1 MPRSKRSVC
10 GRLAGSRT
18 FGSGHAEE
26 TCRSRIFHS
35 DQSEKT
41 CRSRIFHSDQSEK
54 TCRSR
59 IFHSDQSE
67 KTCRSRIFPS
77 GRGEETCR
85 SRNFPTSRIPQQTF
99 VLVLDRASTVT
110 TVDSDVSDRGKH
122 RGSLKYAQGGRFCTR
137 VAESVTVGH
146 VVSKPLGSP
155 VGLDDVRDPIHR
167 VKTGRVCEGM
177 PRSKRSGVRPI
188 SRWRTFGSGHAEET
202 CRSRIFHS
210 DKSEKTCR
218 SRIFHSDKSEK
229 TCRSRIFHSDQSEKT
244 CRSRIFH
251 SDQSEKTCRSR
262 IFPSAVVKRP
272 ADRGT
277 FPPAESL
284 NKLRSR
290 LGPCQHCND
299 GPFRR
304 FRPRQA
310 SRIAQIRSRRSLLHS
325 SRRVRGGRFCT
336 RVAESVTVGHVVS
349 KPLGSP
355 VGLDDVRDPIHRVK
369 TGRVCEGMPRS
380 KRSGVR
386 PIGRWRTFGS
396 GHAEE
401 TCRSRIFHSD
411 QSEKTCRSRI
421 FHSDQSEKT
430 CRSRIFHSDQSEK
443 TCRSRIFP
451 SGRGEET
458 CRFEELSH
466 QPNPSTNF
474 RSRLGPCQHCN
485 YGRFRRF
492 RPRKHR
498 GSLKYAQGGRF
509 CTRVAESVTVGH
521 VVSKPLGS
529 PVGLDDVRDPIH
541 RVKTGR
547 VCEGMPRSK
556 RSGVRPIGR
565 WRTFGSGHAEE
576 TCRSRIFHSDQSEKT
591 CRSRIFHSDQSE
603 KTCRSRIFHS
613 DKSEKTCRSRIFHSD
628 QSEKTCRSSIF
639 PSGRGEETCRSR
651 NFPTSRI
658 PQQTFVLVLD
668 RARTVTTVD
677 SDVSDRGKHRGSL
690 KYAQGGRFCTRVAE
704 SVTVGHVVSKPLGSP
719 VGLAWRRRGRPSPI
733 RRLECKSDRLG
744 LGDSS
749 AKATTLSVFER
760 SAMLAA
766 VGTSESTVVTVLAR
780 SKTRTKVC

>member
-1 MPRSKRSVC
+1 MHSSRRVRGGRFCTRVAESVTVGHVVSKPLGSPVGLVDVRDPIHRVKTGRVCEGMPLSKRSGVRPI
-10 GRLAGSRT
+10 GRSRT

-41 CRSRIFHSDQSEK
+41 CRSRIFHSDQSEKTCRSRIFHSDKSEK

-188 SRWRTFGSGHAEET
+188 R
-202 CRSRIFHS
+202 
-210 DKSEKTCR
+210 
-218 SRIFHSDKSEK
+218 
-229 TCRSRIFHSDQSEKT
+229 
-244 CRSRIFH
+244 
-251 SDQSEKTCRSR
+251 
-262 IFPSAVVKRP
+262 
-272 ADRGT
+272 
-277 FPPAESL
+277 
-284 NKLRSR
+284 
-290 LGPCQHCND
+290 
-299 GPFRR
+299 
-304 FRPRQA
+304 
-310 SRIAQIRSRRSLLHS
+310 
-325 SRRVRGGRFCT
+325 
-336 RVAESVTVGHVVS
+336 
-349 KPLGSP
+349 
-355 VGLDDVRDPIHRVK
+355 
-369 TGRVCEGMPRS
+369 
-380 KRSGVR
+380 
-386 PIGRWRTFGS
+386 
-396 GHAEE
+396 
-401 TCRSRIFHSD
+401 
-411 QSEKTCRSRI
+411 
-421 FHSDQSEKT
+421 
-430 CRSRIFHSDQSEK
+430 
-443 TCRSRIFP
+443 
-451 SGRGEET
+451 
-458 CRFEELSH
+458 
-466 QPNPSTNF
+466 
-474 RSRLGPCQHCN
+474 
-485 YGRFRRF
+485 
-492 RPRKHR
+492 
-498 GSLKYAQGGRF
+498 
-509 CTRVAESVTVGH
+509 
-521 VVSKPLGS
+521 
-529 PVGLDDVRDPIH
+529 
-541 RVKTGR
+541 
-547 VCEGMPRSK
+547 
-556 RSGVRPIGR
+556 R

-628 QSEKTCRSSIF
+628 QSEKTCRSRIF

-668 RARTVTTVD
+668 RASTVTTVD

-704 SVTVGHVVSKPLGSP
+704 SEAVAFALESP
-719 VGLAWRRRGRPSPI
+719 NR
-733 RRLECKSDRLG
+733 
-744 LGDSS
+744 
-749 AKATTLSVFER
+749 
-760 SAMLAA
+760 
-766 VGTSESTVVTVLAR
+766 
-780 SKTRTKVC
+780 